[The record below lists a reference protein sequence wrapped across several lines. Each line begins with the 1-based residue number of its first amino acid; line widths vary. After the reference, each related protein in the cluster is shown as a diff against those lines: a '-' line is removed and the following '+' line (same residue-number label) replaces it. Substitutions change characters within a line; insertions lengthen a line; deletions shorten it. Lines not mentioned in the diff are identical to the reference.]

1 MVTSILPP
9 IDYPWRPG
17 WPAVASLVA
26 SVLILLFCTSCAG
39 YRGPD
44 QLQGEIAVY
53 RVTAESSAAGRFAP
67 LFVVEDNQ
75 LSYNR
80 PGAPYLYRAS
90 DGGISASVDP
100 QRPALYFQEARFQGA
115 HGSYRNLIYRLHFSE
130 VPAGHL
136 TSGKNAGLVIVVTLD
151 DQGRPLLY
159 TTVHTCG
166 CYLAITPTSHLPERA
181 LPVGW
186 NRQQQE
192 VYGEVLPGLLRFP
205 AEDKSV
211 RLLITLRTGNH
222 RVMELRLITEQQVLQ
237 ATGLT
242 LLPVSTLR
250 HLPLNGET
258 ASFFEE
264 EGARRGYVRD
274 SRKFWERLLIS
285 WWALDAQVGEDKDL
299 GPSAET
305 GTVFYTS
312 LKPWAREASDLW
324 PFQAF
329 LTYWGWNL

>member
-9 IDYPWRPG
+9 IDCPSRSG
-17 WPAVASLVA
+17 WAAVASLIA
-26 SVLILLFCTSCAG
+26 TVLILLFCTSCAG
-39 YRGPD
+39 YRGVD
-44 QLQGEIAVY
+44 QLQGEVATY
-53 RVTAESSAAGRFAP
+53 RVKPETSAIRRFAP
-67 LFVVEDNQ
+67 LFLVEDNQ

-80 PGAPYLYRAS
+80 PGAPYLFRTPG
-90 DGGISASVDP
+90 GGISASVDP
-100 QRPALYFQEARFQGA
+100 QRPTIYFQETEFLGA
-115 HGSYRNLIYRLHFSE
+115 HGTYRNLIYRLHFRE
-130 VPAGHL
+130 VPSGHL
-136 TSGKNAGLVIVVTLD
+136 TSGRNAGLVIVVTLD

-166 CYLAITPTSHLPERA
+166 CYLAIIPTSHLPERA
-181 LPVGW
+181 LPSGW
-186 NRQQQE
+186 NQKQQK

-211 RLLITLRTGNH
+211 RLLITLRSGSH
-222 RVMELRLITEQQVLQ
+222 RIMDLRLITEQDLQ
-237 ATGLT
+237 AAALT

-274 SRKFWERLLIS
+274 SRKIWERLLIS
-285 WWALDAQVGEDKDL
+285 WWALDARVGEDKDL

-324 PFQAF
+324 RFQTF